1 MALAACTWFVM
12 LYTYQGLRF
21 LLLLLIC
28 VPVVSLGFLLPQKH
42 RTKVDIGGIPDHVTR
57 GETVRLRV
65 TVAEK
70 SMLPLAGLG
79 IKGTWKAY
87 GEKELRFREMLA
99 GLCGG
104 TERDIELELP
114 AEHCGPASFTLAR
127 ARIYDCLRLFSF
139 SVSGKRRKEI
149 LITPRLEALP
159 ENEAEAVMGLLLR
172 PGASDEG
179 EPFVRDYRPGDS
191 PRSIHWK
198 LTVKADEVQVRDREP
213 DRQVSLFLNLTDRV
227 WGDLLQRDML
237 LDRACSL
244 MAFFAETCG
253 DRLEICWVQAGA
265 LCRNRIREPGDIYPC
280 IHKLAALE
288 RTGAGALNAQD
299 RASMLTG
306 FHLEEDGR
314 LYLGERCVDEK

>member
-21 LLLLLIC
+21 LLLLLFCI
-28 VPVVSLGFLLPQKH
+28 PVISLILFLPQKR
-42 RTKVDIGGIPDHVTR
+42 RTKVDISGIPDYVTR

-65 TVAEK
+65 KVAEK
-70 SMLPLAGLG
+70 SVLPLAGVE

-87 GEKELRFREMLA
+87 GEKKLRFRKMLA
-99 GLCGG
+99 GMRGG

-114 AEHCGPASFTLAR
+114 AEHCGPAGFTLAR

-139 SVSGKRRKEI
+139 SVSGKKRKEI
-149 LITPRLEALP
+149 LITPRLEPLS
-159 ENEAEAVMGLLLR
+159 ENEAETVMGLLLR
-172 PGASDEG
+172 PGVSDEG
-179 EPFVRDYRPGDS
+179 EPFVRDYHPGDS

-198 LTVKADEVQVRDREP
+198 LTVKADDVQVRDREP

-227 WGDLLQRDML
+227 WEDQARRDVL

-244 MAFFAETCG
+244 MAFFAEACG
-253 DRLEICWVQAGA
+253 DRTEICWVQGRA
-265 LCRNRIREPGDIYPC
+265 LCRNQIREPGDIYPC
-280 IHKLAALE
+280 IHKLAALKRPGQE
-288 RTGAGALNAQD
+288 TLNEQD
-299 RASMLTG
+299 RHSMLAG

-314 LYLGERCVDEK
+314 LYLGERCIDEK